1 MKTFRMFTEDYVNSY
16 SLHRTST
23 GPGINSYVPTADLN
37 LRAGVQKKVIKKE
50 KLKMGGK
57 YDTKEGTFK
66 GSLTDVIDVVL
77 QDISR
82 LLYKELSSGKITTF
96 NKIAGL
102 VKQKGSIEKTP
113 SGTRA
118 SVILK
123 R

>member
-37 LRAGVQKKVIKKE
+37 LRAGVQKKVIKKG

>member
-37 LRAGVQKKVIKKE
+37 LKAGVQKKVIKRGKV
-50 KLKMGGK
+50 KMSGK
-57 YDTKEGTFK
+57 YMTKEGIFK
-66 GSLTDVIDVVL
+66 GSLTDGISVVL
-77 QDISR
+77 DDISK
-82 LLYKELSSGKITTF
+82 LLYKELNSGKLTTF

-102 VKQKGSIEKTP
+102 VKQKASLEKSP
-113 SGTRA
+113 SGT
-118 SVILK
+118 SKVILK

>member
-1 MKTFRMFTEDYVNSY
+1 MFTEDYVNSY

-37 LRAGVQKKVIKKE
+37 LKAGVQKKVIKRGKV
-50 KLKMGGK
+50 KMGGK

-66 GSLTDVIDVVL
+66 GSMTDVIDVVL
-77 QDISR
+77 QDISQ
-82 LLYKELSSGKITTF
+82 LLYKELNSGKLTTF

-102 VKQKGSIEKTP
+102 VKQKASLEKSP
-113 SGTRA
+113 SGT
-118 SVILK
+118 SKVILK

>member
-37 LRAGVQKKVIKKE
+37 LKAGVQKKVIKKG
-50 KLKMGGK
+50 KVKMSGK
-57 YDTKEGTFK
+57 YMTKEGVFK
-66 GSLTDVIDVVL
+66 GSLTDGISFVL
-77 QDISR
+77 DDISK
-82 LLYKELSSGKITTF
+82 LLYKELQSGKVSTF

-102 VKQKGSIEKTP
+102 VKQKASLEKSP
-113 SGTRA
+113 SGT
-118 SVILK
+118 SKVILK